1 MKIFLLSLVLFL
13 VSFAGMMI
21 GVIMRRRPLQP
32 CSRYATGDAK
42 IDGVS
47 CDLCT
52 RFSRECD
59 QQDEAVPQAEREST

>member
-1 MKIFLLSLVLFL
+1 MKIFLFSFVLFL
-13 VSFAGMMI
+13 ISIVGMMI

-59 QQDEAVPQAEREST
+59 RESETVSQADGEVT

>member
-1 MKIFLLSLVLFL
+1 MTIFLFSFALFL
-13 VSFAGMMI
+13 VSIVGMMI

-42 IDGVS
+42 IDGIS

-59 QQDEAVPQAEREST
+59 RAGETVSQADGEVT